1 MKLSI
6 NAVTMGLG
14 SALLVCVANV
24 HAGQEVSVGR
34 VDVRLPGE
42 DDAWQV
48 YDLKGEGLRFAGSGV
63 DFQQSG
69 EWKVVVHRSANRV
82 IDALLWFRA
91 NSSGKGR
98 FSGVQYPGARCEGAR
113 GVFAEGSEP
122 GSGARSFKCLQVT
135 VPHNVVAAN
144 NVNPLVK
151 DLMAKEGWTWSP
163 SMHAIAARQ
172 FSHGGA
178 FVDVV
183 ALVAPEF
190 LPAVDQAAEGEAG
203 KDGVS
208 AKSIRWGRLLQEA
221 VTDSVYSI
229 RGNLPVPDLRLPASH
244 EKDPSATTQ

>member
-48 YDLKGEGLRFAGSGV
+48 YDLKGDGLRFAGSGV

-69 EWKVVVHRSANRV
+69 EWKVVVHRSASRV

-98 FSGVQYPGARCEGAR
+98 FSGVQYSGAKCGGAR

-122 GSGARSFKCLQVT
+122 GAGARSFKCLQVT
-135 VPHNVVAAN
+135 VPHDVVAAN
-144 NVNPLVK
+144 SVTPMVK

-163 SMHAIAARQ
+163 SMHVIAASQ
-172 FSHGGA
+172 FSNSGA
-178 FVDVV
+178 FVAVV

-190 LPAVDQAAEGEAG
+190 LPAADPAAEDEAG

-221 VTDSVYSI
+221 ATDSVYSI
-229 RGNLPVPDLRLPASH
+229 RGNLPVPDLRLPAAH